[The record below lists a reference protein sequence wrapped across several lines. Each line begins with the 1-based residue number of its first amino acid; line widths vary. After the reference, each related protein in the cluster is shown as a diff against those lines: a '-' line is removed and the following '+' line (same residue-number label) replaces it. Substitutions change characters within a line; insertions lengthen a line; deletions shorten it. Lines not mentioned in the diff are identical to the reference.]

1 MRDEEAGSTRDD
13 KIVVDVAELEPA
25 RAARGPA
32 APRVHAD
39 GSDPGRALPTPAAG
53 SSKTVAGLVSNQTV
67 VLRAAPPVIGKPR
80 APKPTSQTSIGAGIF
95 AAPRTI
101 TGEQWAEG
109 EMPSVGAHIHH
120 YELIRELGAGGMGT
134 VYLARDERLGRKVAI
149 KVLQSQAPE
158 LALRFLIEARA
169 TARCHHENIV
179 VIYEVGQVN
188 PSQPYMVLE
197 FLKGQ
202 PLSDQ
207 LPEGQP
213 LPVPRCVELLTPV
226 LRALVCAHAEGIVHR
241 DLKPD
246 NIFVTDAGGIK
257 VLDFGIAKVFAE
269 DASEAAAPALTDEQR
284 RQAASR
290 DTGLTMPGTMMGTL
304 QYMAPEQFG
313 IGIEIDARTDVWA
326 MGVILFRM
334 LTGRGPLYPLE
345 GNELL
350 VTAIMDQPMPRLRDV
365 APQLP
370 RALADVVDRCLMK
383 DPAERWP
390 TAAALLDALAPFSP
404 GRYSPRALGQDE
416 SPYAGL
422 ASFQESDA
430 GRFFGRS
437 REIAAAALRIRDRPI
452 MAIAGPSGV
461 GKSSFVRAG
470 LVPALKAAGENWECH
485 VLRPGR
491 NPLAALA
498 GVTARLMQQDNG
510 EGAANVAEDVEEQQ
524 FQLGKLREQPGHL
537 GMVLRQR
544 AKRTG
549 RKVLLF
555 VDQFEELYT
564 LAGSAA
570 ERLAFTAALAGAADD
585 ATAPIRLVLS
595 LRSDYLDRVAEDP
608 AFLAEVTSGLVF
620 LNPPDREGKREALRL
635 PAEMAGY
642 RFESPAIIDDML
654 AHLER
659 TPGALPLLQFA
670 ATRLW
675 EKRDVARKLLSRAS
689 YDEMGG
695 ISGALA
701 THADAVVE
709 ALPPASQAL
718 VRTLVLRLLTA
729 ERTRAIVPFDEL
741 AELAPTRGEAQ
752 RLIDHLV
759 AARLL
764 VVQTAADGAGGVAT
778 VELVHESLVT
788 TWPTLRRWLDENSED
803 VAFLDQLRVAAKQWH
818 DRGRAAGLLWR
829 GDAAAEAIR
838 FARRGRDVAM
848 ADVQRA
854 FLAAV
859 VADATRA
866 DRRRR
871 QVLITIGAVLVL
883 LLIAA
888 GAALWKIRGAETKAT
903 EEAIAAKAAEGR
915 ARKALAEAQEQERQ
929 RQAAESAKAAALSD
943 KAVIKGDLDQ
953 AYLELRDKAAQ
964 LEAALTTSETA
975 RTDAERLKGEAELAR
990 DAASKSQKD
999 AEREAANAVA
1009 ALAAAEAAKKEA
1021 QVQFAN
1027 AEALRK
1033 QEEERRKRVEAQLG
1047 SAIVDTLK

>member
-246 NIFVTDAGGIK
+246 NILVTRGGVPK
-257 VLDFGIAKVFAE
+257 LTDLGLAKVFAE

-461 GKSSFVRAG
+461 GQVVVRARRPG
-470 LVPALKAAGENWECH
+470 ARAQGRRRELGVPRAAARAQPAGGARRRHGSPDAAG
-485 VLRPGR
+485 
-491 NPLAALA
+491 
-498 GVTARLMQQDNG
+498 Q
-510 EGAANVAEDVEEQQ
+510 
-524 FQLGKLREQPGHL
+524 
-537 GMVLRQR
+537 
-544 AKRTG
+544 
-549 RKVLLF
+549 
-555 VDQFEELYT
+555 
-564 LAGSAA
+564 
-570 ERLAFTAALAGAADD
+570 
-585 ATAPIRLVLS
+585 
-595 LRSDYLDRVAEDP
+595 
-608 AFLAEVTSGLVF
+608 
-620 LNPPDREGKREALRL
+620 
-635 PAEMAGY
+635 
-642 RFESPAIIDDML
+642 
-654 AHLER
+654 
-659 TPGALPLLQFA
+659 
-670 ATRLW
+670 
-675 EKRDVARKLLSRAS
+675 
-689 YDEMGG
+689 
-695 ISGALA
+695 
-701 THADAVVE
+701 
-709 ALPPASQAL
+709 
-718 VRTLVLRLLTA
+718 
-729 ERTRAIVPFDEL
+729 
-741 AELAPTRGEAQ
+741 
-752 RLIDHLV
+752 
-759 AARLL
+759 
-764 VVQTAADGAGGVAT
+764 
-778 VELVHESLVT
+778 
-788 TWPTLRRWLDENSED
+788 
-803 VAFLDQLRVAAKQWH
+803 
-818 DRGRAAGLLWR
+818 
-829 GDAAAEAIR
+829 
-838 FARRGRDVAM
+838 RRGRG
-848 ADVQRA
+848 QRGRGRRG
-854 FLAAV
+854 AAV
-859 VADATRA
+859 PA
-866 DRRRR
+866 
-871 QVLITIGAVLVL
+871 
-883 LLIAA
+883 
-888 GAALWKIRGAETKAT
+888 
-903 EEAIAAKAAEGR
+903 
-915 ARKALAEAQEQERQ
+915 
-929 RQAAESAKAAALSD
+929 RQAARAARPPRHGPCASAPSAPAARSCCSS
-943 KAVIKGDLDQ
+943 ISS
-953 AYLELRDKAAQ
+953 RSCTRWPAAPPSGSRSPPPWP
-964 LEAALTTSETA
+964 ARPTTRPRRSGWSCRCARTTSTA
-975 RTDAERLKGEAELAR
+975 WPRTRR
-990 DAASKSQKD
+990 SWPRSPAACSS
-999 AEREAANAVA
+999 
-1009 ALAAAEAAKKEA
+1009 
-1021 QVQFAN
+1021 
-1027 AEALRK
+1027 
-1033 QEEERRKRVEAQLG
+1033 
-1047 SAIVDTLK
+1047 